1 MSLRRGRLADLKAFI
16 FEHEWKQNKWLMPL
30 LALILAVGAISAGM
44 TMAMSWPAFSHVS
57 YTDSNDSLKAAVIEA
72 PVIPVKPMV
81 VHLPSPIPVKAVYI
95 TACTASES
103 KLRDKVVGELAGTE
117 INSMVIDIKDYS
129 GTVSYAST
137 SVAVPPGGNGC
148 RIIDLPEFV
157 QELHDK
163 GIYRSAGSPSS
174 RIRCIRTRIRNL
186 AVASLSHPSRPWT
199 DKSGLSYVD
208 PDSKAYWDYIVAI
221 AKEAYSIG
229 FDEINFDYIRFPSDG
244 DMSDAHFALPASTTK
259 AMVIKEFFS
268 YLHSQLQPSDDSQA
282 QDDLKGFNA
291 NHSDIR
297 RIIPAISS
305 TESSDD
311 PFNSPSGIKI
321 SADLFGQ
328 TTVNTDD
335 MGIGQVME
343 DALPYFDFVDQM
355 VYPSHFIDGFDGY
368 ANPAA
373 DPYSVVKFTMTRAV
387 ERAVAASSTPDKLRP
402 WLQAFDYKAIY
413 TPARVESEKQ
423 AVYDSGLYGWM
434 LWNAASEYD
443 VPELMPAAT
452 VATST

>member
-1 MSLRRGRLADLKAFI
+1 
-16 FEHEWKQNKWLMPL
+16 MPI

-44 TMAMSWPAFSHVS
+44 TMAMSWPAWSRVS
-57 YTDSNDSLKAAVIEA
+57 YADSSDALKAAAIEA
-72 PVIPVKPMV
+72 PVIPVKPAV
-81 VHLPSPIPVKAVYI
+81 VHIPTPIPVKAVYI
-95 TACTASES
+95 TACTGSES
-103 KLRDKVVGELAGTE
+103 KLRDKVVNELAGTE

-137 SVAVPPGGNGC
+137 SVAVPHGGNGC

-163 GIYRSAGSPSS
+163 GIYAIG
-174 RIRCIRTRIRNL
+174 RITVFQDPLYSNAHPES

-208 PDSKAYWDYIVAI
+208 PDSKPYWDYIVAI
-221 AKEAYSIG
+221 AKESYSIG

-259 AMVIKEFFS
+259 VAVIKEFFS
-268 YLHSQLQPSDDSQA
+268 YLHSQLQPTIDS
-282 QDDLKGFNA
+282 
-291 NHSDIR
+291 H
-297 RIIPAISS
+297 
-305 TESSDD
+305 T
-311 PFNSPSGIKI
+311 GIKI

-373 DPYSVVKFTMTRAV
+373 DPYSIVRFTMTRAV

-402 WLQAFDYKAIY
+402 WLQAFDYKALY
-413 TPARVESEKQ
+413 PPSAVESEKQ
-423 AVYDSGLYGWM
+423 AVYDSGLSGWM
-434 LWNAASEYD
+434 LWNAASVYNI
-443 VPELMPAAT
+443 PELMPAT